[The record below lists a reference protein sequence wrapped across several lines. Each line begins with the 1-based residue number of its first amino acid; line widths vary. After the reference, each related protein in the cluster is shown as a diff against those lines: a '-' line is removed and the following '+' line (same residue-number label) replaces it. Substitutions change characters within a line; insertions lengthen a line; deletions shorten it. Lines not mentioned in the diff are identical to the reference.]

1 MSIFIYFILWKEGE
15 KVGLYDT
22 IKEIAEEKGVSVYR
36 IEKDLELSNGQ
47 ISKWNKVT
55 PYSITLYRVAQ
66 YLGVSIED
74 ILEEGDTNG
83 NAWILQRQRHHENIW
98 M

>member
-1 MSIFIYFILWKEGE
+1 MSTISCFILRKDGE

-74 ILEEGDTNG
+74 ILEEGDTHG
-83 NAWILQRQRHHENIW
+83 NAWILQR
-98 M
+98 

>member
-1 MSIFIYFILWKEGE
+1 MSIFIHFILWKEGE

-22 IKEIAEEKGVSVYR
+22 IKGIAEEKGVSVYR
-36 IEKDLELSNGQ
+36 IEKDLKLSNGQ

-83 NAWILQRQRHHENIW
+83 NA
-98 M
+98 

>member
-1 MSIFIYFILWKEGE
+1 MSIFIYFIPWKEGE

-47 ISKWNKVT
+47 ISK
-55 PYSITLYRVAQ
+55 
-66 YLGVSIED
+66 
-74 ILEEGDTNG
+74 
-83 NAWILQRQRHHENIW
+83 
-98 M
+98 